1 MSTALRKRPKFLAG
15 AAARPPSPLHLA
27 HPWRTGPF
35 RIGNGDT
42 FR

>member
-15 AAARPPSPLHLA
+15 AATCPPSALHLA
-27 HPWRTGPF
+27 HPWWTGPF
-35 RIGNGDT
+35 RIGNGDA